1 MRGSFN
7 ASRSSGSGLPA
18 STVKLG
24 KPNYRS
30 TSDRHRQLVRILQI
44 VPLVALACEQGFAK
58 DFEFVVIGDTRPRFE
73 SESFRASP
81 FDADLPVL
89 HGASSVRLNPM
100 DHGTDGYFLA
110 SFVRVG

>member
-1 MRGSFN
+1 VYAVCSVLDEEG
-7 ASRSSGSGLPA
+7 P
-18 STVKLG
+18 
-24 KPNYRS
+24 
-30 TSDRHRQLVRILQI
+30 DI
-44 VPLVALACEQGFAK
+44 AK
-58 DFEFVVIGDTRPRFE
+58 RFE